1 MKKLISILL
10 VCAMLIG
17 VAACVCSPRP
27 GASDTPEPSA
37 SADTITQ
44 TPNATEEPT
53 QHIKTQADFDF
64 EAIDLEIFISAV
76 TSDGLSYHQ
85 YVIDSEF
92 FGIDEADVERGW
104 GELTREADRAGYAEN
119 REILAKLNSIDREQ
133 LSDMNKLAYDNLL
146 KCIELSNVSEDYY
159 YYGEPLTTLNG
170 EHTMIPLMMV
180 LYEINAAEDV
190 ENYLYLLE
198 DTPRYIGQIAQFEIE
213 KAAEGLF
220 MTENALWQV
229 LASCR
234 DFAAEGEKC
243 FLIDHFESVMSE
255 NNFGL
260 SDAEIEAYIVRNK
273 SCVINE
279 LLPAYDE
286 LADTL
291 ESLRGKCSD
300 FVGASERGEKTVEY
314 YKLGMQTRG
323 ACMLD
328 SDKIAGMLETI
339 CSDTFTRMYQEI
351 ISDMSAINDYEKAV
365 TSGNVEED
373 VDYLLKLIADIYPS
387 VSEQQI
393 SYVTVPDAV
402 AEDFS
407 PAAYL
412 ISAFDDPSRNIVLL
426 NPTSQDDNMLFTMA
440 HECFPGHLYQT
451 QYFRALDGLSLAQ
464 QAIAPIGYTEGW
476 AVFSELMIAGEA
488 EEYGTSI
495 CTIKQLESIL
505 CNILIPAYVS
515 TMVNLRGG
523 TKAEIREYLVQFGL
537 DVDDYVDI
545 LYEYAVDMPLYFFD
559 YALGYMYTTL
569 IYDSVEPK
577 TVEEKNA
584 FFTEYL
590 GYGPCQFDI
599 LFDKFDIEP

>member
-1 MKKLISILL
+1 
-10 VCAMLIG
+10 
-17 VAACVCSPRP
+17 
-27 GASDTPEPSA
+27 
-37 SADTITQ
+37 
-44 TPNATEEPT
+44 
-53 QHIKTQADFDF
+53 
-64 EAIDLEIFISAV
+64 
-76 TSDGLSYHQ
+76 
-85 YVIDSEF
+85 
-92 FGIDEADVERGW
+92 
-104 GELTREADRAGYAEN
+104 
-119 REILAKLNSIDREQ
+119 
-133 LSDMNKLAYDNLL
+133 
-146 KCIELSNVSEDYY
+146 
-159 YYGEPLTTLNG
+159 
-170 EHTMIPLMMV
+170 
-180 LYEINAAEDV
+180 
-190 ENYLYLLE
+190 
-198 DTPRYIGQIAQFEIE
+198 
-213 KAAEGLF
+213 
-220 MTENALWQV
+220 
-229 LASCR
+229 
-234 DFAAEGEKC
+234 
-243 FLIDHFESVMSE
+243 
-255 NNFGL
+255 
-260 SDAEIEAYIVRNK
+260 
-273 SCVINE
+273 
-279 LLPAYDE
+279 
-286 LADTL
+286 
-291 ESLRGKCSD
+291 
-300 FVGASERGEKTVEY
+300 
-314 YKLGMQTRG
+314 
-323 ACMLD
+323 MLD

-451 QYFRALDGLSLAQ
+451 QYFRALDGLSLTQ
-464 QAIAPIGYTEGW
+464 QATAPIGYTEGW

-569 IYDSVEPK
+569 IYDSVGPK